1 MNKTT
6 EGRQLYLR
14 RLEITD
20 LERTWVW
27 LHRREIYTKIGV
39 KVPFSRE
46 EQLIWF
52 EKLQQDPVKIVF
64 AVCRL
69 KDDAHI
75 GNVSL
80 DQIDGRH
87 HNARMSIFIGDES
100 LQGQGCGSEAV
111 QLLLEYAF
119 STLQLHKVWCK
130 TDAGFPAVI
139 RFYERL
145 GFRQEGVLREHEF
158 KEGAF
163 VDKVLLAR
171 INNP

>member
-75 GNVSL
+75 CQRAL
-80 DQIDGRH
+80 KT
-87 HNARMSIFIGDES
+87 
-100 LQGQGCGSEAV
+100 GQQWA
-111 QLLLEYAF
+111 L
-119 STLQLHKVWCK
+119 
-130 TDAGFPAVI
+130 
-139 RFYERL
+139 
-145 GFRQEGVLREHEF
+145 
-158 KEGAF
+158 
-163 VDKVLLAR
+163 
-171 INNP
+171 